1 MPAEFQGSAKSIAFS
16 PLQAPDQTQAEQRQL
31 DQRIQW
37 MREDNQSQIESRRG
51 VAAGMAERNRLQ
63 INLQDQDL
71 RTLAGMSKTLTDNL
85 LEVQKDYRQ
94 NQFNT
99 GFHQYWMGQGDPAE
113 IKRYEEDKAT
123 LAAVGSTT
131 ADAARKLAAEG
142 AEPWAVSRLKQLSG
156 DQKAGY
162 LMAMTQDKGAG
173 YGPWLDNLIATDDQ
187 TKIDLG
193 NSRVL
198 TPADARNGGPEAEAV
213 ATWARAEYVRRSGL
227 QGANLAMLNDKLI
240 PFMKEGEL
248 KVMARVTD
256 QANRERGDQE
266 TREYTGMYVS
276 ELKTDPGNAFNN
288 LNRRLASVTNPE
300 TGYFYGP
307 GGARDYA
314 IKILKAA
321 IQDGRE
327 QGITADTLEKI
338 KNSPDLDG
346 KKTWGERFP
355 DLFFGLSNEI
365 YKAQQADLAKDVQA
379 ESQKAQEVADNIIQY
394 ATQNGGL
401 SDKDIDDIKSKWE
414 GTFGARVPLPTF
426 LHSYIT
432 KEKVQDEVASAYIER
447 RLANGIFTSMEDL
460 RGFSDTIKLKYED
473 RLNKSN
479 ESIAK
484 NPEVQSNFA
493 AFDLALK
500 NNVTKN
506 QLDKVPHYTLETAK
520 YRARQKFIERYNT
533 FLQGSQD
540 KDPAKARAEAFGSVM
555 KEIEAGKPLEGKTV
569 GTGEFAINYSNLDS
583 GFINLVPKGGS
594 AASYT
599 QAAQQQKKWTAQIND
614 GGDYVIT
621 NTLLIPQPD
630 AQYLEKIAKDPT
642 LPPPASILV
651 LTKIL
656 QDKGKKVS
664 YWDVMDAQYGVAFPG
679 ESIRRPDSVA
689 FIASA
694 NGPAISA
701 LFTNYPS
708 ARRTQRG
715 FATMPWSKEKVPNGY
730 GSIIEQAAAKEGL
743 DPALLAGVLHWETR
757 GKPFDRYAFNKSSGA
772 KGLAQIDP
780 ITQIELKVKD
790 PYNPQEAIP
799 AAARYLKR
807 LIDRFG
813 SVEIGLRAYNQGPG
827 ATEKSPGGNSPQSIE
842 YPAGALRMA
851 AIYGYGGA
859 GMNRQAL
866 VRPSLIPYLNQRS
879 SPTGTGD
886 RECFSTTSAML
897 ASAYTG
903 RQVDLSSYNAIRSKY
918 GDSTSPAA
926 QVRALKQYGINSS
939 VSDNGSLSEV
949 ASLVSAGK
957 PVAIGLQHNAA
968 KGHWIVVTGVTPN
981 GDFICNDPF
990 GRLRQKRNAGW
1001 DATNS
1006 QQPGDTTGQGV
1017 VYKRSFLSSIFE
1029 DRGPG
1034 TGRIMRINGKK

>member
-113 IKRYEEDKAT
+113 IKKYEENKAT

-173 YGPWLDNLIATDDQ
+173 YGPWLDNLIATDNQ

>member
-16 PLQAPDQTQAEQRQL
+16 PLQAPDQTQAEQQQL
-31 DQRIQW
+31 NQRVQW
-37 MREDNQSQIESRRG
+37 MKEDNQSQIESRRG

-71 RTLAGMSKTLTDNL
+71 RTLAGMSKTLTENL

-113 IKRYEEDKAT
+113 IKKYEENKAT

-193 NSRVL
+193 NGRVL
-198 TPADARNGGPEAEAV
+198 TPADARKGGPEAEAV
-213 ATWARAEYVRRSGL
+213 ATWARAEYLRQNGL

-240 PFMKEGEL
+240 PFMKEGEV
-248 KVMARVTD
+248 KVMAKVIE
-256 QANRERGDQE
+256 QANRERGGIESQE
-266 TREYTGMYVS
+266 TISVMISG
-276 ELKTDPGNAFNN
+276 LKTEPGLSFTEA
-288 LNRRLASVTNPE
+288 NRKLASVINPE
-300 TGYFYGP
+300 TGQVYGLN
-307 GGARDYA
+307 GARKLLQKLVFDLASSGKDEGINRDTVKA
-314 IKILKAA
+314 IM
-321 IQDGRE
+321 DH
-327 QGITADTLEKI
+327 
-338 KNSPDLDG
+338 PDLDG
-346 KKTWGERFP
+346 KQTWGERFKGEWLGI
-355 DLFFGLSNEI
+355 DAALD
-365 YKAQQADLAKDVQA
+365 KAEQADLAQ
-379 ESQKAQEVADNIIQY
+379 SKAQEDQDADEIANNFIKLGEQR
-394 ATQNGGL
+394 GGFTEAEV
-401 SDKDIDDIKSKWE
+401 SEYKGMWAKR
-414 GTFGARVPLPTF
+414 FGARPLPSAVANY
-426 LHSYIT
+426 LT
-432 KEKVQDEVASAYIER
+432 KERVQADLTEKIIKR
-447 RLANGIFTSMEDL
+447 RLGRGEIIDPEDT
-460 RGFSDTIKLKYED
+460 RGLDPEVLWKFRDEIKQH
-473 RLNKSN
+473 N
-479 ESIAK
+479 EQIVK
-484 NPEVQSNFA
+484 NPEVQS
-493 AFDLALK
+493 AFTTLESALK
-500 NNVTKN
+500 N
-506 QLDKVPHYTLETAK
+506 QLTASSSLTSPHYTLEPAK
-520 YRARQKFIERYNT
+520 QEAKRMYIEAYKTFLEGSSDKNPATARQKAYETVLDRIIKGKDDPTSKFYLNKDKPNDGYLNFIPE
-533 FLQGSQD
+533 GS
-540 KDPAKARAEAFGSVM
+540 
-555 KEIEAGKPLEGKTV
+555 
-569 GTGEFAINYSNLDS
+569 
-583 GFINLVPKGGS
+583 S

-599 QAAQQQKKWTAQIND
+599 QATKQAAAWRNLVAKK
-614 GGDYVIT
+614 GDSEIFR
-621 NTLLIPQPD
+621 TLLIPPED
-630 AQYLEKIAKDPT
+630 VPYLAQIAKDPS
-642 LPPPASILV
+642 LPAPPSIHV
-651 LTKIL
+651 LTEAL
-656 QDKGKKVS
+656 RSTGWKGS
-664 YWDVMDAQYGVAFPG
+664 FWDVMDAQFGVAFPNQTF
-679 ESIRRPDSVA
+679 RKPASVA
-689 FIASA
+689 LIDSASSKE
-694 NGPAISA
+694 IRA
-701 LFTNYPS
+701 LFTNYSS

-730 GSIIEQAAAKEGL
+730 GSLIEQAAAKEGL

-813 SVEIGLRAYNQGPG
+813 SVEIGIRAYNQGPG
-827 ATEKSPGGNSPQSIE
+827 ATEKSPGGNSRESIE

-851 AIYGYGGA
+851 ATYGYGGA

-866 VRPSLIPYLNQRS
+866 VHPSLIPYLNQRS

-1001 DATNS
+1001 EATNS

>member
-1 MPAEFQGSAKSIAFS
+1 MPVEFQGSAKSIPFS
-16 PLQAPDQTQAEQRQL
+16 PLRAPDQTQAEQQQL
-31 DQRIQW
+31 NQRVQW
-37 MREDNQSQIESRRG
+37 MREDNQSQIESRRN

-94 NQFNT
+94 NQFNI

-113 IKRYEEDKAT
+113 IQKYEENKAK

-187 TKIDLG
+187 TQIDLG
-193 NSRVL
+193 NGRVL
-198 TPADARNGGPEAEAV
+198 TPADARKGGPEAEAV
-213 ATWARAEYVRRSGL
+213 ATWARAEYVRQNGL

-240 PFMKEGEL
+240 PFMREGEA

-266 TREYTGMYVS
+266 TRDYTGMYVS

-288 LNRRLASVTNPE
+288 INRRLASVTNPE

-327 QGITADTLEKI
+327 QGITLDTLEKI

-355 DLFFGLSNEI
+355 DLFFGLSNDV

-401 SDKDIDDIKSKWE
+401 SDADIVQIKKDWD

-432 KEKVQDEVASAYIER
+432 KEKVQDEVASDYIER
-447 RLANGIFTSMEDL
+447 RLVNGIFTSMEDL
-460 RGFSDTIKLKYED
+460 RGFSTTIKLKYQD

-479 ESIAK
+479 ENIAK

-506 QLDKVPHYTLETAK
+506 QFDKVPSYTLETAK

-569 GTGEFAINYSNLDS
+569 GTGEFAINYDKLDS

-656 QDKGKKVS
+656 QGKGKKVS

-679 ESIRRPDSVA
+679 KSIRRPDSVA

-715 FATMPWSKEKVPNGY
+715 FATMPWSKEKIPNGW
-730 GSIIEQAAAKEGL
+730 GSLVEQAAAKEGL
-743 DPALLAGVLHWETR
+743 DPALLAGLLSHESKWNPKAISD
-757 GKPFDRYAFNKSSGA
+757 GNA
-772 KGLAQIDP
+772 KGLGQFLDGTAREVGITNPFDP
-780 ITQIELKVKD
+780 KQSIFG
-790 PYNPQEAIP
+790 
-799 AAARYLKR
+799 AARYFKR
-807 LIDRFG
+807 QLDTFNG
-813 SVEIGLRAYNQGPG
+813 DVTLALRAYNQGAG
-827 ATEKSPGGNSPQSIE
+827 DTQLFPGGRRPQAQR
-842 YPAGALRMA
+842 YPGLVLREA

-866 VRPSLIPYLNQRS
+866 VH
-879 SPTGTGD
+879 
-886 RECFSTTSAML
+886 
-897 ASAYTG
+897 
-903 RQVDLSSYNAIRSKY
+903 
-918 GDSTSPAA
+918 PA
-926 QVRALKQYGINSS
+926 L
-939 VSDNGSLSEV
+939 
-949 ASLVSAGK
+949 
-957 PVAIGLQHNAA
+957 
-968 KGHWIVVTGVTPN
+968 
-981 GDFICNDPF
+981 
-990 GRLRQKRNAGW
+990 
-1001 DATNS
+1001 
-1006 QQPGDTTGQGV
+1006 
-1017 VYKRSFLSSIFE
+1017 RSFLPADITSHMNLDGRVNPVTGKVKSHDGVDLGVDHKTLHFNVPVKFNKSGTDAGYGNWMEFTLPNGHTVLTGHLSQIPKGFKAGMSIPANKSVAIS
-1029 DRGPG
+1029 GN
-1034 TGRIMRINGKK
+1034 TGRSTGPHLHYEEKDKYGKLVDPARQGGALQYILHS

>member
-1 MPAEFQGSAKSIAFS
+1 MPVEFQGSAKSIPFS
-16 PLQAPDQTQAEQRQL
+16 PLRAPDQTQAEQQQL
-31 DQRIQW
+31 NQRVQW
-37 MREDNQSQIESRRG
+37 MREDNQSQIESRRN

-94 NQFNT
+94 NQFNI

-113 IKRYEEDKAT
+113 IQKYEENKAK

-187 TKIDLG
+187 TQIDLG
-193 NSRVL
+193 NGRVL
-198 TPADARNGGPEAEAV
+198 TPADARKGGPEAEAV
-213 ATWARAEYVRRSGL
+213 ATWARAEYVRQNGL

-240 PFMKEGEL
+240 PFMREGEA

-266 TREYTGMYVS
+266 TRDYTGMYVS

-288 LNRRLASVTNPE
+288 INRRLASVTNPE

-327 QGITADTLEKI
+327 QGITADTLKKI

-355 DLFFGLSNEI
+355 DLFFGLSNEV

-401 SDKDIDDIKSKWE
+401 SDADIVQIKKDWD

-432 KEKVQDEVASAYIER
+432 KEKVQDEVASDYIER

-460 RGFSDTIKLKYED
+460 RGFSTTIKLKYQD

-479 ESIAK
+479 ENIAK

-506 QLDKVPHYTLETAK
+506 QFDKVPSYTLETAK

-569 GTGEFAINYSNLDS
+569 GTGEFAINYDKLDS

-599 QAAQQQKKWTAQIND
+599 QAAQQQKKWTAQIASNRNA
-614 GGDYVIT
+614 IT
-621 NTLLIPQPD
+621 NTLLIPQTD

-656 QDKGKKVS
+656 QAKGEKVS
-664 YWDVMDAQYGVAFPG
+664 YWDVMDAQYGVAFKG
-679 ESIRRPDSVA
+679 KSIRKPDSVS
-689 FIASA
+689 FIDSA
-694 NGPAISA
+694 NGPAIRA

-813 SVEIGLRAYNQGPG
+813 SVEIGIRAYDQGPG
-827 ATEKSPGGNSPQSIE
+827 ATEKSPGGNSPESIE

-851 AIYGYGGA
+851 ATYGYGGA
-859 GMNRQAL
+859 GMNRQDL

-926 QVRALKQYGINSS
+926 QVRALKQYGINAS

-949 ASLVSAGK
+949 ASLVSSGK

-1001 DATNS
+1001 EATNS